1 MTPTPSDMGKAS
13 RDKGKRFER
22 EIASVFRERFG
33 HSYRGAP
40 LQASGGCIM
49 PDVVTPLPIHIEC
62 SHGKAVSAHG
72 KLEQAIRDARAGMVP
87 IAITRR
93 DRGETIA
100 SLRLED
106 LLDIL
111 EEWQCGSS

>member
-1 MTPTPSDMGKAS
+1 MGKAS

-22 EIASVFRERFG
+22 EIAAIFRARFG
-33 HSYRGAP
+33 LAYRGAP
-40 LQASGGCIM
+40 VQASGGCQL
-49 PDVVTPLPIHIEC
+49 PDVVVPLPLHLEC
-62 SHGKAVSAHG
+62 SHGKTVSVQG
-72 KLEQAIRDARAGMVP
+72 KLDQAIRDARAGMVP

-100 SLRLED
+100 SMRLED

-111 EEWQCGSS
+111 EEWNND